1 MPVYRPDD
9 QRVVITG
16 VGAMTPLGLTM
27 TETWAGLIAGRS
39 GIGLITQFD
48 ASQLPTRIAGEIKGF
63 DPGQYMNF
71 KEARRIARCSQLAIA
86 TVKETLADAGLPQQF
101 GADGEG
107 ERVGVLIGSAVGGL
121 ERASA
126 EIEAFHTHRRADKVG
141 PFAGPSML
149 PNMPSHHVSHAT
161 QALGPNSTV
170 ATACATGT
178 QSIGEGAEFIRRKAA
193 DVMICGGVDSLVQ
206 DFAIAGFNAMRALST
221 RNDAPEQASRPFDKD
236 RDGFVLSDGGAL
248 VVLESLPHARARGA
262 RVYAEVLGQAAS
274 SDAFHV
280 AAPDPTAAGA
290 IRAMRWAL
298 QDARVDEGEV
308 GYINAHGTSTPL
320 NDSIETLAIK
330 KLFGDAAHRIPISST
345 KSMLGHCMGASG
357 AVEAIVCAL
366 TIHQGVIHPTINYQT
381 PDPECDLDY
390 VPNVARD
397 ASRRVR
403 VALSNSFGLG
413 GQNACLV
420 LGAIS

>member
-39 GIGLITQFD
+39 GIGPITQFD
-48 ASQLPTRIAGEIKGF
+48 ASNLDTRIAGEVKGF
-63 DPGQYMNF
+63 DPAKYMNF

-86 TVKETLADAGLPQQF
+86 TLKETSADAGLPERF
-101 GADGEG
+101 SDEEG
-107 ERVGVLIGSAVGGL
+107 ERVGVLIGTAVGGL

-126 EIEAFHTHRRADKVG
+126 EIEAFHVHKRPEKVG
-141 PFAGPSML
+141 PFAGTSIL
-149 PNMPSHHVSHAT
+149 PNMPSHHVSHVIH
-161 QALGPNSTV
+161 ALGPNSTI

-178 QSIGEGAEFIRRKAA
+178 QAVGECAEFIRRKAA
-193 DVMICGGVDSLVQ
+193 DVMICGGVESLVQ

-236 RDGFVLSDGGAL
+236 RDGFVLSDGCAL

-262 RVYAEVLGQAAS
+262 RIYAEVLGQASS
-274 SDAFHV
+274 SDAYHV

-290 IRAMRWAL
+290 VRAMRWAL
-298 QDARVDEGEV
+298 QDARVNESEV
-308 GYINAHGTSTPL
+308 EYINAHGTSTPL
-320 NDSIETLAIK
+320 NDAGETLAIK
-330 KLFGDAAHRIPISST
+330 KLFGDIAYRIPVSST
-345 KSMLGHCMGASG
+345 KSMLGHSMGASG

-397 ASRRVR
+397 ASQRVR